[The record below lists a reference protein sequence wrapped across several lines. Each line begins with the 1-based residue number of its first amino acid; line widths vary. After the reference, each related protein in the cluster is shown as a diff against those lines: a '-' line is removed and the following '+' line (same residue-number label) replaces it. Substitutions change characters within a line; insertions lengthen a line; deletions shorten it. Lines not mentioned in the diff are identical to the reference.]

1 MTTPALVSTCLSN
14 SIIKTLVFID
24 IDECISDNGGCDHN
38 CTNTDGSYYC
48 SCNDGYSLVSGLYCE
63 GI

>member
-14 SIIKTLVFID
+14 SIIKKLVFID
-24 IDECISDNGGCDHN
+24 IDECISDNGGCDLN

-48 SCNDGYSLVSGLYCE
+48 SCNDGYILMPGLYCE